1 MLATRLARRVASCS
15 RLRASAQ
22 QQRALS
28 STPTPRPPPDH
39 HDAIGLPPPPHVEE
53 AREPEAETHE
63 AAEKHDEKPQP
74 VEDKGPRRPIDFF
87 PDIDE
92 PDATTM
98 AVARVPLPNP
108 FPGDSSSP
116 RKQRRHPFNTYTF
129 VTVLEKASVP
139 EGTAKTLMVGTRQL
153 LNQRSE
159 RATSNMLSKEEL
171 ENEAYLYKAALS
183 KLRTEFEVRNRNA
196 GIAARNAVTAVR
208 RELESVDQRMAENVQ
223 VLKHDIELDLSTTK
237 DETRAGLKAFDILI
251 EEINNRATISVG
263 DLKTEIESAKWE
275 ATRRAIA
282 IIVVLVI
289 CGVGISNLTIG
300 DPHVDPP
307 QPKVEPPPLPNVTR
321 DVGVGT
327 DDDFDYE
334 ARIEKLLSSAYPAE
348 RKERKERE
356 RRERRKSEP
365 EIYVDRI

>member
-1 MLATRLARRVASCS
+1 MLSRDNEPRGPRGSVLATSGRVFVGPQVYDAPERLTIHSPNHLYLTSRTSTRPVLWFRPTHMLATRLARRVASCS

-108 FPGDSSSP
+108 FPGDSSAP

-171 ENEAYLYKAALS
+171 ENVG
-183 KLRTEFEVRNRNA
+183 FP
-196 GIAARNAVTAVR
+196 
-208 RELESVDQRMAENVQ
+208 
-223 VLKHDIELDLSTTK
+223 
-237 DETRAGLKAFDILI
+237 RAGLWLTCAGGV
-251 EEINNRATISVG
+251 SVQG
-263 DLKTEIESAKWE
+263 CVVE
-275 ATRRAIA
+275 A
-282 IIVVLVI
+282 
-289 CGVGISNLTIG
+289 S
-300 DPHVDPP
+300 
-307 QPKVEPPPLPNVTR
+307 
-321 DVGVGT
+321 
-327 DDDFDYE
+327 Y
-334 ARIEKLLSSAYPAE
+334 
-348 RKERKERE
+348 
-356 RRERRKSEP
+356 
-365 EIYVDRI
+365 